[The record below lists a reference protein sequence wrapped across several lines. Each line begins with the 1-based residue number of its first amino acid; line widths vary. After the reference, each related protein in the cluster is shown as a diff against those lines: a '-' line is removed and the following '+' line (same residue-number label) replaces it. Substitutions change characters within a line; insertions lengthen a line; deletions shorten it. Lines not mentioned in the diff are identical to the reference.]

1 VFAIFAMSR
10 SPCGVVAA
18 AAHMRAATWRL
29 MPALQRLQRQQ
40 QQPLHTHTC
49 GRQRA
54 ALLRTATSP
63 TTATAAAAAATAAA
77 AARAPN
83 AHANGS
89 VCLLFRRTM
98 SCAPKLVSVA
108 ESRRFMIDCFKAV
121 KVPQANAEAQADLLV
136 GADYRGHFSHGMNRL
151 EMYINDLAI
160 NSTDG
165 AAEPKILK
173 ETPATAWV
181 DGLNGL
187 GAVVGNFCMD
197 LAIKK
202 AKAVGVG
209 WVCAKGS
216 NHYGMAGWYSMR
228 AMDQGLVGISMTNT
242 SPLMAPTRAKEAALG
257 TNPLAVGANAENG
270 DHFLLDM
277 ATTAV
282 AVGKIEIQ
290 RRKGAALPDGWAQ
303 DPEGKVT
310 NDAEL
315 GFKTGCLMPL
325 GGSELTSGYKGYG
338 LGAMVDVLTGVMAG
352 ANYSTKVRKWTHAG
366 ADSAADLGQVFI
378 AVDPCCFAPGFEER
392 MTDFNCRLRNIAPT
406 DPNNPVLLAGDKES
420 KGMEAVDK
428 AGGIQYLENQLKT
441 CAALAEKLKI
451 APLAFN

>member
-1 VFAIFAMSR
+1 MAS
-10 SPCGVVAA
+10 S
-18 AAHMRAATWRL
+18 
-29 MPALQRLQRQQ
+29 
-40 QQPLHTHTC
+40 
-49 GRQRA
+49 
-54 ALLRTATSP
+54 
-63 TTATAAAAAATAAA
+63 
-77 AARAPN
+77 
-83 AHANGS
+83 
-89 VCLLFRRTM
+89 
-98 SCAPKLVSVA
+98 APKLVAVA

-121 KVPQANAEAQADLLV
+121 KVPQAHAEAQADLLV
-136 GADYRGHFSHGMNRL
+136 AADHRGHFSHGMNRL

-165 AAEPKILK
+165 GAEPKVLK

-187 GAVVGNFCMD
+187 GAVVGNYCMD

-202 AKAVGVG
+202 AKTVGVG

-216 NHYGMAGWYSMR
+216 NHYGMAGWYAIR
-228 AMDQGLVGISMTNT
+228 AMEQGLVGMSMTNT

-257 TNPLAVGANAENG
+257 TNPLSLGAPATNG
-270 DHFLLDM
+270 DKFLLDM

-303 DPEGKVT
+303 DPNGNIT

-315 GFKTGCLMPL
+315 GFSTGCLMPL
-325 GGSELTSGYKGYG
+325 GGSELTSGYKGFG
-338 LGAMVDVLTGVMAG
+338 LGAMVDILSGVMSG
-352 ANYSTKVRKWTHAG
+352 AHYSTQVRKWTHAG

-378 AVDPCCFAPGFEER
+378 AVDPNCFAPNFEER
-392 MTDFNCRLRNIAPT
+392 MTDFNARLRGVEPT
-406 DPNNPVLLAGDKES
+406 DPSKPVLLAGDKES
-420 KGMEAVDK
+420 QNMASVDA

-441 CAALAEKLKI
+441 CASLAEKLNIK
-451 APLAFN
+451 PLAFN